1 VPKITVYQIKL
12 YDATADVR
20 RISRRMATPEGAAIM
35 RGDIT
40 NATVLE
46 IDEALFEPGEQWTP
60 RDFNP

>member
-1 VPKITVYQIKL
+1 
-12 YDATADVR
+12 
-20 RISRRMATPEGAAIM
+20 MATPEGAAIM